1 MEFALNTPLD
11 PEECLTRLRRVS
23 EAPRPFNNAFRK
35 DRPPL
40 ARIERDG
47 EILLWRNT
55 GYNNSLHPILRLR
68 LTAAAGGAHLSGRFE
83 IHPLN
88 FWLLAL
94 WYLVLFYILFFRAP
108 APDADP
114 GTVFR
119 FALNTGLG
127 LGAPFFVW
135 ALGSWLARGE
145 KGFVAEA
152 VWECLRP

>member
-1 MEFALNTPLD
+1 MTFGGTAPLA
-11 PEECLTRLRRVS
+11 PEEYRRRLREISAIPRVFKD
-23 EAPRPFNNAFRK
+23 PFRK

-40 ARIERDG
+40 VRLEKG
-47 EILLWRNT
+47 QTILLWKNT
-55 GYNNSLHPILRLR
+55 GYNNSLHPILYLS
-68 LTAAAGGAHLSGRFE
+68 LEPAADGTRFTGRFE

-94 WYLVLFYILFFRAP
+94 WYLVLFYILFFQAP

-114 GTVFR
+114 GSVFR

-135 ALGSWLARGE
+135 ALGTFLARGE
-145 KGFVAEA
+145 EGFVAEA
-152 VWECLRP
+152 VWECFRR